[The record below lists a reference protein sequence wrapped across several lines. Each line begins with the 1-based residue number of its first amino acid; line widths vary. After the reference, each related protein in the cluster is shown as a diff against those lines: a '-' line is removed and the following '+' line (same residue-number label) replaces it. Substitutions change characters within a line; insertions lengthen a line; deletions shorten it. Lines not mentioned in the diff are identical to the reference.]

1 MIIITYFLLLHS
13 GGYKA
18 SKSEITPFRLKD
30 TAFSSGYRIFA
41 PTATEGYLQTDN
53 FVTLM
58 FTTQNNRVRGDK
70 I

>member
-30 TAFSSGYRIFA
+30 TAFSCTRSVFLV
-41 PTATEGYLQTDN
+41 TAIESNL
-53 FVTLM
+53 
-58 FTTQNNRVRGDK
+58 
-70 I
+70 